1 MNMSIDL
8 LTQLDSIGIA
18 GIFFFF
24 YFITTILWLRRI
36 QQCIKL
42 NKENEMLKI
51 KNMLLRKNDKKHI

>member
-1 MNMSIDL
+1 MNMNIDL
-8 LTQLDSIGIA
+8 LTQLDGIGIA